1 MEAGAPHGSRP
12 AKVIRSYRLV
22 FDRHW
27 RICRI
32 QSWRLPLPGGL
43 ELRAVGYWLA
53 CLSAIALLGR
63 LPIIGLAVGALPAE
77 FRFVLVPLIGAWA
90 LSSWEVDGRSPH
102 RALAGL
108 LAWRARPRCVAA
120 LRRCPAAGSGAAG
133 PGQIRIAADLRSPR
147 YPRGRL
153 RGPARVLLR
162 YPVEVRAEGASHRA
176 APSREE
182 RIAAARRW
190 RLRATGAGP
199 LQRGRL
205 LDVPAGREV
214 VFE

>member
-1 MEAGAPHGSRP
+1 MAGGGPERAR
-12 AKVIRSYRLV
+12 KVIRSYRLV
-22 FDRHW
+22 FHRRW
-27 RICRI
+27 RIFHIQNWRI
-32 QSWRLPLPGGL
+32 PLPGGL
-43 ELRAVGYWLA
+43 ELRAVGYWLVCVVA
-53 CLSAIALLGR
+53 VALAARLPLLGLPLAALPPTFRFALL
-63 LPIIGLAVGALPAE
+63 
-77 FRFVLVPLIGAWA
+77 PLLGAWA

-108 LAWRARPRCVAA
+108 LAWRARPRCLAA
-120 LRRCPAAGSGAAG
+120 LRRCPVAGTAIAG
-133 PGQIRIAADLRSPR
+133 GGEVRIAADLRGAS

-162 YPVEVRAEGASHRA
+162 YPVAVHAEGASRRA
-176 APSREE
+176 EPSREA
-182 RIAAARRW
+182 RIAAAARW

-199 LQRGRL
+199 LHRGRV